1 MRAKYIYLFL
11 FLAPNPAASAEKL
24 VSLPAGSLEVFWLAE
39 KDTKAAKELPIQK
52 IQVAAFSAQA
62 AAVTNAEYVEF
73 LRAHPRWRKSQ
84 VSPLFAD
91 RNYLQQFRGD
101 LSLKNGVNP
110 QAPVT
115 NVSWFTAMA
124 YCQAMGLRLPNTDEW
139 EYMAAANENK
149 ADASRDPAFLSRI
162 LEWYA
167 QPSPMNLPAV
177 KKTYRNIY
185 GLYDLHGL
193 IWEWTE
199 DFNSNFVTGESRE
212 DGALDRNLF
221 CGAGNFA
228 GANKEN
234 YAAFMRF
241 AFRSSMIGKG
251 SVWNLGFRCVK

>member
-11 FLAPNPAASAEKL
+11 FLAANPAASAKGL

-39 KDTKAAKELPIQK
+39 KNTKEATAQPALK
-52 IQVAAFSAQA
+52 IRVEAFSAQPT
-62 AAVTNAEYVEF
+62 AVTNSDYIRF
-73 LRAHPRWRKSQ
+73 LEGHPRWRKSQ

-91 RNYLQQFRGD
+91 QSYLKQFQED
-101 LSLKNGVNP
+101 LRLKQGVNAH
-110 QAPVT
+110 APVT
-115 NVSWFTAMA
+115 NVSWFAAMA
-124 YCQAMGLRLPNTDEW
+124 YCQAKGLRLPNTDEW
-139 EYMAAANENK
+139 EYMAAASESK
-149 ADASRDPAFLSRI
+149 VDASRDPAFLARI
-162 LEWYA
+162 LDWYA
-167 QPSPMNLPAV
+167 RPSRMNLPGV
-177 KKTYRNIY
+177 KSTYRNLY